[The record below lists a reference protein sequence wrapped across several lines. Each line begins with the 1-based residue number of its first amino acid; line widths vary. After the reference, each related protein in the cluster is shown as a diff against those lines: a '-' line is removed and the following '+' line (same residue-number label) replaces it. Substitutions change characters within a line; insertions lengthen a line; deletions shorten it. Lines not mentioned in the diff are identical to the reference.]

1 MASNIIE
8 VNTSSL
14 KGDGEEIAAEL
25 EALGD
30 DADQL
35 LDLLR
40 QLETMWEGPAK
51 QAFSAAVQDDV
62 GRLRALIQAM
72 QTLTNKTSDARAEYD
87 KCESAVSQIITSI
100 KV

>member
-8 VNTSSL
+8 VNTNSL
-14 KGDGEEIAAEL
+14 KGDVEEIAAEVK
-25 EALGD
+25 AIFN

-35 LDLLR
+35 LNLLR

-62 GRLRALIQAM
+62 GRLQALTQAI
-72 QTLTNKTSDARAEYD
+72 QTLANKTSDARAEYD
-87 KCESAVSQIITSI
+87 KCESAVSQIITFI

>member
-8 VNTSSL
+8 VNTNSL
-14 KGDGEEIAAEL
+14 KGDVEEIAAEVK
-25 EALGD
+25 AIFN

-35 LDLLR
+35 LNLLR

-62 GRLRALIQAM
+62 GRLRALTQAI

-87 KCESAVSQIITSI
+87 KCESAVSQIITFI